1 MAAMILSALLLTFAP
16 QADPA
21 ADASACIRAVPPE
34 SGTIGTLE
42 NRCTDRLVVF
52 MCVTGAPVAERETY
66 FDCAKGQVGSYDV
79 KAQDSAPAIFAGARR
94 LHMFVCRFPQFLP
107 RDVRYHHG
115 RGLRGVCR

>member
-1 MAAMILSALLLTFAP
+1 MILFALLLAAAP
-16 QADPA
+16 QVDPA
-21 ADASACIRAVPPE
+21 ADASSCIRAITPA

-42 NRCTDRLVVF
+42 NRCDDRLVVF
-52 MCVTGAPVAERETY
+52 MCVTGPPLKESETF

-79 KAQDSAPAIFAGARR
+79 KAQSSAPAIFAGARR
-94 LHMFVCRFPQFLP
+94 AHLFACRFPQFLP

>member
-1 MAAMILSALLLTFAP
+1 MILSALVIALAP

-21 ADASACIRAVPPE
+21 ADASACIHAAPPASGAV
-34 SGTIGTLE
+34 GTLE

-52 MCVTGAPVAERETY
+52 MCVTGPPTAARETY

-79 KAQDSAPAIFAGARR
+79 KAQGSAPAIFGGAQR
-94 LHMFVCRFPQFLP
+94 LHMFACRFPRFLP

-115 RGLRGVCR
+115 RGLRGTCR

>member
-1 MAAMILSALLLTFAP
+1 MILSALALTLAQ

-21 ADASACIRAVPPE
+21 ADASACIRAVPPS

-52 MCVTGAPVAERETY
+52 MCVTGPPVRERETY

-79 KAQDSAPAIFAGARR
+79 RAQGSAPAIFGAARR
-94 LHMFVCRFPQFLP
+94 VHMFACRFPQFLP
-107 RDVRYHHG
+107 RDVRYFHG
-115 RGLRGVCR
+115 RGLRGTCR

>member
-1 MAAMILSALLLTFAP
+1 MLLSAVLAAAMP
-16 QADPA
+16 QPDPA
-21 ADASACIRAVPPE
+21 ADASACIRAVPPA

-42 NRCTDRLVVF
+42 NRCADRLVVF

-79 KAQDSAPAIFAGARR
+79 KAQGSAPAIFGGARR
-94 LHMFVCRFPQFLP
+94 VHMFACRFPQFLP

-115 RGLRGVCR
+115 RGLRGTCR

>member
-1 MAAMILSALLLTFAP
+1 MILSALILAATP

-21 ADASACIRAVPPE
+21 ADASACVRAVPPA

-42 NRCTDRLVVF
+42 NRCTDRLVVL
-52 MCVTGAPVAERETY
+52 MCVTGPPVEERKRF

-79 KAQDSAPAIFAGARR
+79 KAQGSAPAIFAGARR
-94 LHMFVCRFPQFLP
+94 VHMFACRFPQFLP

-115 RGLRGVCR
+115 RGLRGVCW

>member
-1 MAAMILSALLLTFAP
+1 MILSALILATTP

-21 ADASACIRAVPPE
+21 ADASACIHAVPPA

-52 MCVTGAPVAERETY
+52 MCVTGPPSRERATY

-79 KAQDSAPAIFAGARR
+79 KALGSAPAIFAGARR
-94 LHMFVCRFPQFLP
+94 LHMFACRFPQFLP
-107 RDVRYHHG
+107 RDVRYFHG
-115 RGLRGVCR
+115 RGLRGTCR

>member
-1 MAAMILSALLLTFAP
+1 MILSTLLLAFAP

-42 NRCTDRLVVF
+42 NRCTARLVVF
-52 MCVTGAPVAERETY
+52 MCVTGPPRLERETY
-66 FDCAKGQVGSYDV
+66 FDCARGQVGSYDV
-79 KAQDSAPAIFAGARR
+79 KAQGSAPAIFGGARR
-94 LHMFVCRFPQFLP
+94 VHMFACRFPQFLP

-115 RGLRGVCR
+115 RGLKGVCR